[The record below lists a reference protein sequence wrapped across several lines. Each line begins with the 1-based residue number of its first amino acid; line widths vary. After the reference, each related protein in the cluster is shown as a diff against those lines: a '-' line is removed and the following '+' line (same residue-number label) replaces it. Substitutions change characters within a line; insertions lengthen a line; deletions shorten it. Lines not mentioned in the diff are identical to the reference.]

1 MRTTAFVMVL
11 VFGALHAGADS
22 LSLDLSA
29 WVALAMENSPQMDIS
44 SADLLS
50 SRASLRSA
58 RSFLWPSLILNSS
71 ARRTWSSAPDMS
83 GGYTDTDNTTWSI
96 SAGLSQELLASG
108 GGSWLRLSGSRR
120 SLQAAEFD
128 RDQAGLELTMDV
140 IVAYYGVVE
149 SMGLLSSARRSLERS
164 AEQLNRT
171 GSLYGIGGAT
181 SLEMIQAEVQQS
193 TDSLTVLQRELA
205 VSDSYTELRRVTGV
219 TGSDFLVD
227 RNAVL
232 QPVTVSTAMAYDLDI
247 SGNRSLAASEQRLA
261 AAEYTYRA
269 TGRSYWPT
277 LTAGSGWSWSSDELE
292 FDDFSDRDSWNVS
305 LSLQWTL
312 FDGFDREAMIQSA
325 RASMLRQQATHESL
339 QNSVVSSIVTARD
352 NLVNSIRSWEL
363 SLQVLNQA
371 NEQLRLSM
379 MSYDLG
385 SISLLDLLDAQ
396 SSVASAEASVE
407 SSRVSC
413 LIAEARLMVL
423 LGRTPRLGE

>member
-1 MRTTAFVMVL
+1 MVL